1 MEGPPV
7 DGWWVVV
14 HTEEDGDYEG
24 WFKDQIGNTIII
36 EVEPSKI
43 RLGIEWKV
51 VTKLEAY
58 RTRPI

>member
-1 MEGPPV
+1 M
-7 DGWWVVV
+7 DGWWIVAHV
-14 HTEEDGDYEG
+14 EDDQDYEG

-43 RLGIEWKV
+43 RLGIDWAE

-58 RTRPI
+58 RDRPS